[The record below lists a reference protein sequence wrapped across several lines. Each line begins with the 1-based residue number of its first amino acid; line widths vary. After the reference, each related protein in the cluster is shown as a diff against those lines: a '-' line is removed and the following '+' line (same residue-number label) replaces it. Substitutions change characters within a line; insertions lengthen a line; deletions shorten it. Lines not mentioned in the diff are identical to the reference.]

1 MSTSFAPS
9 NLVIGGKRIHYAWVI
24 VAVASIMWV
33 ISASIRF
40 AVSQLVPY
48 LNDPDGFGWSYGA
61 IALAFTVQWLLSG
74 ALSPVAGWLGD
85 RYGVRRTMGVGTV
98 LFVAGMMRTGVLT
111 HLWEFVLYFG
121 VILGVSMAIFQ
132 VCLITGV
139 TLWFRKHLGV
149 AMGALQGIQGLGTVL
164 AFVVILVLFNTMG
177 LKWTFW
183 IPGIAGGAL
192 LLLLTRFFYNEPAV
206 IGLKPLGADET
217 EPVRRMQNNETSRIR
232 TKEFLRQA
240 KKTSAFWNLV
250 GIHFWGCAG
259 HNVILIFLVAM
270 VVDRGLSQGAGAGI
284 YIVMTAASTI
294 TRFAVPVVSDRVGSK
309 WSMGCCFALQ
319 TVPVLM
325 LVVAHAAWVFYLFA
339 VLFGIGLGGEMSAFP
354 IINRQ
359 YYGDAPSGTTYGWQT
374 LGGGIGMALGPLLGG
389 YLWDVTGGYNAAV
402 VLSFGLSLVGVIS
415 IAALPGTS
423 HHLIPRWEESL
434 PPEARSAARLPDL
447 QGTHSRNS

>member
-1 MSTSFAPS
+1 MSTSFTAP
-9 NLVIGGKRIHYAWVI
+9 NIRLGGKQVHYAWVI
-24 VAVASIMWV
+24 VAVASVMWV
-33 ISASIRF
+33 ISSSIRF

-48 LNDPDGFGWSYGA
+48 LNDPDGDFGWSYGA

-74 ALSPVAGWLGD
+74 ALSPVVGWLGD
-85 RYGVRRTMGVGTV
+85 RYGVRRTLAVGAG
-98 LFVAGMMRTGVLT
+98 LFIAGMVLTGIMT

-132 VCLITGV
+132 VSLITGV
-139 TLWFRKHLGV
+139 TLWFRKHLGLAV
-149 AMGALQGIQGLGTVL
+149 GALQGLQGFGTVL
-164 AFVVILVLFNTMG
+164 AFLMVLVLFNTMG
-177 LKWTFW
+177 LQATFW
-183 IPGIAGGAL
+183 IPGIIGGAL
-192 LLLLTRFFYNEPAV
+192 LFLLIRFFHNEPAV
-206 IGLKPLGADET
+206 IGLKPLGAGED
-217 EPVRRMQNNETSRIR
+217 EPVRRMQNNETSKIR
-232 TKEFLRQA
+232 TKEFLKQA

-270 VVDRGLSQGAGAGI
+270 AVERGLSQGEGAGI

-294 TRFAVPVVSDRVGSK
+294 TRFLVPVVSDRVGSK
-309 WSMGCCFALQ
+309 WAMAACFALQ

-325 LVVAHAAWVFYLFA
+325 LLVAHDAWVFYLFA

-415 IAALPGTS
+415 IFALPSTA

-434 PPEARSAARLPDL
+434 PPEARSTAQLP
-447 QGTHSRNS
+447 GNT